1 MRKLDKLDITA
12 IVFFVILLNLLWYL
26 FVPTN
31 EDVMR
36 VYKKQIRT
44 AQDTSFAEL
53 YSDVYIST
61 FVNEESQN
69 EYTKITTNDSAEF
82 LKLKVTYNSND
93 EIVKINFTCYEI
105 WSRIVASILAIVASM
120 FFYIL
125 GYLCI
130 ESFR

>member
-1 MRKLDKLDITA
+1 
-12 IVFFVILLNLLWYL
+12 
-26 FVPTN
+26 
-31 EDVMR
+31 MR

-69 EYTKITTNDSAEF
+69 EYTKITAKGRADF

-93 EIVKINFTCYEI
+93 EIAKISFSCHEI
-105 WSRIVASILAIVASM
+105 WSRMVAIILAIVASM
-120 FFYIL
+120 LFYIF
-125 GYLCI
+125 GYLFTEI
-130 ESFR
+130 F